1 MNPYAIILKPVVTE
15 KVTRLREEIQ
25 CACFRVSM
33 TSGKVV
39 IKKAIEEIYGV
50 KVAKVRTVRMR
61 GKLRRL
67 GRYVGRRSG
76 YRKAYITLKK
86 GEKPIEYLE

>member
-15 KVTRLREEIQ
+15 KVTRLREETQ
-25 CACFRVSM
+25 CACFKVNM
-33 TSGKVV
+33 NAGKVV
-39 IKKAIEEIYGV
+39 IKKAVEEIYGV

-67 GRYVGRRSG
+67 GRYVGRRSN
-76 YRKAYITLKK
+76 YRKAYITVKK